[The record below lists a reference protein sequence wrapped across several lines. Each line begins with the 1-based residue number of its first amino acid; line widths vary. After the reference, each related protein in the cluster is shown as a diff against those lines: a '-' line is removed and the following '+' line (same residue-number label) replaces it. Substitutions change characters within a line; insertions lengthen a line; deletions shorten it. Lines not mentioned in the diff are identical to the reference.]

1 MGEPAFRVGS
11 LSWFRATGQ
20 RVARFLGGP
29 SPPRGARAG
38 ILTYGLHDQV
48 AALVKKYWNEL
59 RTGGAS
65 TLVNFGIV
73 TGLLFTMSSPIGLLQ
88 QHIRI
93 CGHELGIG
101 CPFIRRGT
109 CADEQKCGGKCSPH
123 ALCGR
128 QEHG

>member
-1 MGEPAFRVGS
+1 
-11 LSWFRATGQ
+11 
-20 RVARFLGGP
+20 VARFLGGP

-101 CPFIRRGT
+101 CPFIPSWDARGRAEVRWKVFAA
-109 CADEQKCGGKCSPH
+109 CAV
-123 ALCGR
+123 R
-128 QEHG
+128 